1 MIPVVEFSSSLIRES
16 HYGVMVFTPE
26 QYRQIAKTYDSAA
39 ADHALS
45 PAQKAAF
52 AHKADWYRLLSRL
65 GDKPKWAM
73 PSKDRRPT
81 ESNATTEKNSGDRS
95 TYKSLAGRFLFAWQQ
110 HR

>member
-1 MIPVVEFSSSLIRES
+1 
-16 HYGVMVFTPE
+16 MVFTLE
-26 QYRQIAKTYDSAA
+26 QYRQIAKTCDSAA
-39 ADHALS
+39 ADHGLS

-73 PSKDRRPT
+73 PSKDRPQAEFT
-81 ESNATTEKNSGDRS
+81 AATEKNSGDRS
-95 TYKSLAGRFLFAWQQ
+95 TYKSLAARFLFAWQQ